1 MENFQEKL
9 NEYAKLALKVGIN
22 VQEGQPLVINAPI
35 EGLEFVRLLAKNA
48 YELGVTDVHI
58 NWSDEELTKLKYE
71 NAPIDVFENYPQW
84 KVDSRVDY
92 AKQGAGFISISSA
105 DPNLLKDIDSD
116 KIAASNK
123 SASTALKEF
132 QKYTMN
138 DINPWLVVSIAT
150 KSWAKAVFEDLDE
163 DEAVE
168 RLWEE
173 IFKATRMD
181 REDPIKAWEDHKENL
196 KSKIKYLTEKNI
208 EELHFTSS
216 NGTDLK
222 VELPK
227 GHIWAGGG
235 AVTQDSIDFTPNM
248 PTDEVYTLPDKYGV
262 NGTVYSS
269 KPLNYGGQLVDEFK
283 LVFKDGKVV
292 DYDAKTG
299 KNVLKDIFEIDEGA
313 NHLGEVALVP
323 YDSPISRSNV
333 IFLNTIYDENA
344 SCHFALGK
352 AYPTNMECGADMNDE
367 ELDAHGVNDSLVHI
381 DFMMGTK
388 DTSVIGTTRNGEKV
402 EIFKDGNWA
411 F

>member
-1 MENFQEKL
+1 
-9 NEYAKLALKVGIN
+9 
-22 VQEGQPLVINAPI
+22 
-35 EGLEFVRLLAKNA
+35 
-48 YELGVTDVHI
+48 
-58 NWSDEELTKLKYE
+58 DEELTKLKYE

-105 DPNLLKDIDSD
+105 DPNLLIDIDSD

-216 NGTDLK
+216 NRTDLR

-262 NGTVYSS
+262 NGTVYST

-367 ELDAHGVNDSLVHI
+367 ELDAHGVNDSLV
-381 DFMMGTK
+381 
-388 DTSVIGTTRNGEKV
+388 
-402 EIFKDGNWA
+402 
-411 F
+411 

>member
-1 MENFQEKL
+1 KYKYTIKGCDYLENFQEKL

-71 NAPIDVFENYPQW
+71 NAPIDVFETYPQW

-92 AKQGAGFISISSA
+92 AEQGAGFISISSA

-138 DINPWLVVSIAT
+138 DINPWLVVSIYT
-150 KSWAKAVFEDLDE
+150 KSWSKDVFEYLDE
-163 DEAVE
+163 DEDVE

-235 AVTQDSIDFTPNM
+235 A
-248 PTDEVYTLPDKYGV
+248 
-262 NGTVYSS
+262 
-269 KPLNYGGQLVDEFK
+269 
-283 LVFKDGKVV
+283 
-292 DYDAKTG
+292 
-299 KNVLKDIFEIDEGA
+299 
-313 NHLGEVALVP
+313 
-323 YDSPISRSNV
+323 
-333 IFLNTIYDENA
+333 
-344 SCHFALGK
+344 
-352 AYPTNMECGADMNDE
+352 
-367 ELDAHGVNDSLVHI
+367 
-381 DFMMGTK
+381 
-388 DTSVIGTTRNGEKV
+388 
-402 EIFKDGNWA
+402 
-411 F
+411 